1 MLKIVGKTFIS
12 LGERF
17 GYETLVNFGTSGIDC
32 ELCEQLDIIWRE
44 LAIHCRSIPNL
55 TVGSFDVAKN
65 EVPNLHILSVPAI
78 GLITNNELIWYSGT
92 FDLQGIK
99 EFL

>member
-12 LGERF
+12 LGERD
-17 GYETLVNFGTSGIDC
+17 GYETLVNFGTSDC
-32 ELCEQLDIIWRE
+32 ELCEQLDVIWRE

-65 EVPNLHILSVPAI
+65 EVPDLKISSVPAI
-78 GLITNNELIWYSGT
+78 GLITNNEMIRY
-92 FDLQGIK
+92 
-99 EFL
+99 